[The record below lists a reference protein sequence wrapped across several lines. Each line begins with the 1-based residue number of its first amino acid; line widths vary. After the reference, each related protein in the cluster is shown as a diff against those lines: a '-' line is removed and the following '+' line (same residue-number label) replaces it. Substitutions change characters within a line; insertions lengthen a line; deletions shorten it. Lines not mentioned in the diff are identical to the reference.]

1 MTAGYSSLQC
11 LILIYVCAVGEGPS
25 QEHETARFKLAN
37 NIQELW
43 YFTKS
48 QLGKLEAKDAP
59 RVLEDMNQRH
69 RWVGGNLILG

>member
-1 MTAGYSSLQC
+1 M
-11 LILIYVCAVGEGPS
+11 CAVGEGPS

-69 RWVGGNLILG
+69 R